1 MDVQSADIDLIDNYL
16 SNLRI
21 INEMT
26 LDEYDKSLSRI

>member
-1 MDVQSADIDLIDNYL
+1 MGVQSADIDLIDNYL